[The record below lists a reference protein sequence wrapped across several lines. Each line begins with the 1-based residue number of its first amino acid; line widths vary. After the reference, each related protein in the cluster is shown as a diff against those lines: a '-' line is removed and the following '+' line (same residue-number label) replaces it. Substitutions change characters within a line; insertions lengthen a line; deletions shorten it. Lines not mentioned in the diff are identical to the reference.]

1 MDVDFV
7 GMGMELVD
15 GALAV
20 GQNLA
25 LGGDFVTLG
34 IAAVAIVLMAL
45 FMSSLE
51 SIISTTMVS
60 LFVFV
65 VLKIVYGAS
74 QSEWDFAGPVNETW
88 AAFAGDGGLTFFT
101 FFSYFLVFAVA
112 IAIVNVIRNVVA
124 G

>member
-7 GMGMELVD
+7 GMGMQLLD

-25 LGGDFVTLG
+25 LGGDIPTLV
-34 IAAVAIVLMAL
+34 IAIVAIVLMAL
-45 FMSSLE
+45 FMGSLE
-51 SIISTTMVS
+51 GLLSSTMLS

-65 VLKIVYGAS
+65 VLKIVYGAY
-74 QSEWDFAGPVNETW
+74 QSDWDFAGPVNGTW

-112 IAIVNVIRNVVA
+112 IAVVNVIRNVVA